1 MAHIAYMDLL
11 MFSLC
16 NSVLL
21 CVTLCK
27 FLILSYT
34 ENHGD
39 HSGHRVYFLNILP
52 KNIFISFH
60 ESLSAWGLYS
70 MGILNF
76 LPVAVEAGLVN
87 A

>member
-1 MAHIAYMDLL
+1 MAHIVYMDLL
-11 MFSLC
+11 RFSLC

-27 FLILSYT
+27 FLILNYT
-34 ENHGD
+34 EIHEG
-39 HSGHRVYFLNILP
+39 HRGHRVYLLNIFP
-52 KNIFISFH
+52 KNIFISFQ

-76 LPVAVEAGLVN
+76 LPVAVASGLVN